1 MQGYQK
7 QYLKGLAHA
16 IKPSVLIGQKGLQ
29 DSVLDAIQTALN
41 THELIK
47 IKFIDFK
54 EKDIKKDLTGALV
67 KQSGAELVATIGHTA
82 ILYRQQEDPK
92 KRKIQLPERMRP

>member
-16 IKPSVLIGQKGLQ
+16 MKPTVLIGQKGLQ
-29 DSVLDAIQTALN
+29 DAVQNAIETALN

-47 IKFIDFK
+47 IKYIDLK
-54 EKDIKKDLTGALV
+54 ERDLKEEITATIV
-67 KQSGAELVATIGHTA
+67 KRTQAERVAVIGHTV
-82 ILYRQQEDPK
+82 ILYRRQKDPK
-92 KRKIQLPERMRP
+92 KRKIQLPDRTQQ

>member
-16 IKPSVLIGQKGLQ
+16 MKPTVLIGQKGLQ
-29 DSVLDAIQTALN
+29 DAVLDAIETALN

-47 IKFIDFK
+47 IKFIDYK
-54 EKDIKKDLTGALV
+54 EKQLKDKISDAVAKKTGAE
-67 KQSGAELVATIGHTA
+67 KVATIGHTA
-82 ILYRQQEDPK
+82 ILYRQQKDPR
-92 KRKIQLPERMRP
+92 KRKIQIPRRGHP